1 VELPQLHHPW
11 LIAVWP
17 GMGHVAINAGIYLL
31 AKLGMNALAEFET
44 PDLFDVDQVE
54 VKDGIIQPVRRPR
67 HRLYVWQDPQQR
79 HDLVVFVGEAQP
91 QWGKFAFCRHLMEM
105 ARKLNVERVF
115 TFAAMATQMHPRE
128 RSRVFGATTDPA
140 YRDELK
146 QLELHL
152 LQDGHIGGLNG
163 ILLAAAAEAQLPGT
177 CLLGEMPHIFA
188 QFPFPKASLA
198 ILEVFTTIARLELD
212 LTELQREAER
222 VEEQLGE
229 LLERVQ
235 EKYREL
241 QGEAEESEEL
251 EADEGEEA
259 AEEAAPEAVREAAP
273 ESPEDTRRSGEPA
286 RRPGRNGQLSPAD
299 RQHIEQLFTE
309 AAADRSKAFELKRE
323 LDRLGVFK
331 DYEDRFL
338 DLFKKPSA

>member
-11 LIAVWP
+11 LVAVWP
-17 GMGHVAINAGIYLL
+17 GMGHVAINSGIYML

-44 PDLFDVDQVE
+44 PDLFDVEQVE
-54 VKDGIIQPVRRPR
+54 VKEGIIQPVRRPR
-67 HRLYVWQDPQQR
+67 HRLYVWHDPHQR

-91 QWGKFAFCRHLMEM
+91 QWGKYAFCRHLMEM

-115 TFAAMATQMHPRE
+115 TFAAMATQMHPRQS
-128 RSRVFGATTDPA
+128 SRVFGATTDPA

-152 LQDGHIGGLNG
+152 LQEGHIGGLNG

-198 ILEVFTTIARLELD
+198 ILEVFATIARLDLD

-229 LLERVQ
+229 LLARVEEQ
-235 EKYREL
+235 YHQLR
-241 QGEAEESEEL
+241 GENEETDEEGNSEESEESA
-251 EADEGEEA
+251 EATPAEILGESSTPQEPSA
-259 AEEAAPEAVREAAP
+259 QAPSKSR
-273 ESPEDTRRSGEPA
+273 
-286 RRPGRNGQLSPAD
+286 RNGKLSPAD

-309 AAADRSKAFELKRE
+309 AAEDRSKAFELKRE

>member
-1 VELPQLHHPW
+1 MELPQLHHPW

-44 PDLFDVDQVE
+44 PDLFDVEQVE
-54 VKDGIIQPVRRPR
+54 VKEGLIQPVRRPR
-67 HRLYVWQDPQQR
+67 HRFYVWQDPQQR

-91 QWGKFAFCRHLMEM
+91 QWGKYAFCRHLMEM
-105 ARKLNVERVF
+105 ARRLNVERVF
-115 TFAAMATQMHPRE
+115 TFAAMATQMHPKQ

-140 YRDELK
+140 YRDELQ

-198 ILEVFTTIARLELD
+198 ILEVFTTIARLDLD

-229 LLERVQ
+229 LLERVEEQ
-235 EKYREL
+235 YRQL
-241 QGEAEESEEL
+241 RGEPEESEET
-251 EADEGEEA
+251 EEGEGEEG
-259 AEEAAPEAVREAAP
+259 AEEAAPEAASESAPAQPRAETHRRE
-273 ESPEDTRRSGEPA
+273 
-286 RRPGRNGQLSPAD
+286 RNGKLSPAEQQ
-299 RQHIEQLFTE
+299 RIEQLFTE
-309 AAADRSKAFELKRE
+309 AAVDRSKAFELKRE

-338 DLFKKPSA
+338 DLFKKPST